1 MTFSVIEISTTFL
14 FRHIRPTQASLGL
27 SEGAV
32 TPGGQAANTK
42 ATLLAFVSE
51 KNLPISDVP
60 DFIKLCKKIAEN
72 EASLKKLSMS
82 LTGGTY
88 NMTHGLAKGLKEE
101 LAQKLQKTFFFSFN
115 VDEAANNTIDKI
127 VKVMV
132 QFYDEEQ
139 EMVTV

>member
-1 MTFSVIEISTTFL
+1 MTFSVIEISTTFF

-32 TPGGQAANTK
+32 TLGGQAANTK

-60 DFIKLCKKIAEN
+60 DLIKLCKKIAEN

-82 LTGGTY
+82 HTSGTY
-88 NMTHGLAKGLKEE
+88 TMTHGLAKGLKERIGSKV
-101 LAQKLQKTFFFSFN
+101 AKDFFFF
-115 VDEAANNTIDKI
+115 I
-127 VKVMV
+127 
-132 QFYDEEQ
+132 
-139 EMVTV
+139 